1 MATSDHGSVIVVDS
15 DANFQV
21 ELEKAGDKV
30 TIVDFHASWCGPCKT
45 IAPVYKQL
53 SLKHSDVVFL
63 KVDVDDL
70 AATAEKYK
78 VTAMPTFIV
87 LKSKQVIDTMKGA
100 DAQKLKELIE
110 KHSSTTDEDA
120 EVPGM
125 ADLVK
130 LIHSSGSNCLNEDD
144 EFTYINVLADND
156 TKLKS
161 DCDEQLMLTLSFN
174 QAVKVHSLKIRA
186 PNDGTG
192 PKTIK
197 IFVNQ
202 PNAVDFDQG
211 ERMEAQQ
218 KLVLEESDITGEK
231 LIPLRFVKF
240 QNVSNMVIFIVD
252 NQGGEDDEQTVVDYI
267 KLIGCPCSATNM
279 SEFKRVAGKAGESH

>member
-1 MATSDHGSVIVVDS
+1 MATGQGSIIVPNN
-15 DANFQV
+15 DATFQA
-21 ELEKAGDKV
+21 ELEKAGSKLV
-30 TIVDFHASWCGPCKT
+30 VVDFHATWCGPCKT
-45 IAPVYKQL
+45 IAPVFQQL
-53 SLKHSDVVFL
+53 SLKHTDAVFI

-70 AATAEKYK
+70 TGTSEKYN
-78 VTAMPTFIV
+78 VTAMPTFI
-87 LKSKQVIDTMKGA
+87 LMKSKQVIDTMKGA
-100 DAQKLKELIE
+100 DAKKLKELIE
-110 KHSSTTDEDA
+110 KHSGGVTEEDT

-130 LIHSSGSNCLNEDD
+130 LINSSGSNCLNEDD
-144 EFTYINVLADND
+144 EYTYKNVLADTD

-161 DCDEQLMLTLSFN
+161 DCDEQLMLSLSFN
-174 QAVKVHSLKIRA
+174 QSVKVHSLKIRA

-211 ERMEAQQ
+211 ERMEGQQ

-240 QNVSNMVIFIVD
+240 QNVTNMVLFVVD
-252 NQGGEDDEQTVVDYI
+252 NQGGDELTVMNYI
-267 KLIGCPCSATNM
+267 KFIGSPCGATNM
-279 SEFKRVAGKAGESH
+279 NEFKRVAGKAGESH